1 MRDSGAIP
9 RRLRRAQTYASTWGP
24 IPPWRIRSVKPL
36 QRSDPTGFRQ
46 ARGIL
51 FGTPEESV
59 GIIGEYVNAGAQGL
73 NIDFRAPFDWEAL
86 QAFIEE
92 VMPVF
97 A

>member
-1 MRDSGAIP
+1 MAHKKRKAITEERP
-9 RRLRRAQTYASTWGP
+9 NWIQTG
-24 IPPWRIRSVKPL
+24 R
-36 QRSDPTGFRQ
+36 
-46 ARGIL
+46 IL
-51 FGTPEESV
+51 FGTPEEAV